1 MKNIIVLMILALAL
15 LLTSCVAVKVD
26 ENEGDEVKESVE
38 LPMIPADYK
47 DVTGE
52 EEEEKEKPAE
62 RPDKE
67 IPDLDII
74 PEENETPAIPI
85 E

>member
-1 MKNIIVLMILALAL
+1 MKNIIVLTILVLAL

-26 ENEGDEVKESVE
+26 EDEGDEVKESVE

-52 EEEEKEKPAE
+52 EEEEEKPAE